1 MLLIAKKSRLI
12 FLFFSFILLSACGIW
27 GDFTTYFNLY
37 YNTTD
42 LYDKAEE
49 QILEQKTDLFSTEP
63 PTVSASVS
71 ADLVKVIEKCSNIL
85 QFSSQSAY
93 VDDALMIIGKCFYY
107 QRNYQKSQRKFE
119 ELLSTQPE
127 SNYILEAELWIGKC
141 KMRLKN
147 YTEGLAE
154 LNLVRTKAI
163 EEDRDEIIE
172 ETYIEEIVYRKTVE
186 DYKAAIESAN
196 EFLQISSNDEI
207 KAELW
212 YEVGNLN
219 LKIGETQSAITAFQ
233 NVFEYSPSYELEVNS
248 KLKLGK
254 SQREVGQSESAL
266 VIFEDMRSEDK
277 YEEKYSDID
286 LEIGITQASLENY
299 SEAVNQLTKVDT
311 TYKNTP
317 NSGAAKYEIAKIYE
331 TGLKQLDSAAVYYKR
346 AAASSLP
353 EGYHLIVKEKDR
365 VFSRYTSLRSDLNKY
380 NKQKF
385 YLNNPER
392 FLQDSIAYVEDSLA
406 IAVEIANVK
415 ELQEIWSGL
424 DSLLNESDTT
434 GFFQDSLKVADS
446 LVVKDSTGLT
456 TRDSVFAKIREPERF
471 DSLMAA
477 QFDSMFV
484 NKTFDLEKKRQLEEK
499 KRQNEL
505 LASQLT
511 AELPDTLKFRNNPP
525 KRPKIP
531 EDSLNT
537 ILAKSQ
543 LELGNLFLSEINL
556 PDSAYWYYENNLT
569 NYPNSHYYPLTIYAK
584 GSYYL
589 TVDDKRRADSLFNI
603 IYENYRN
610 ESIVNAAADKLNKP
624 FIDLNYDPA
633 TEEYTEAESLMLA
646 GASDV
651 AVDRLFSIYKQYPES
666 DVAPKALYACG
677 WIYENEIGDPVRA
690 SEFYDTLIVNFPA
703 SEYVKIAAPKVALY
717 KQELRK
723 RELAMQDSL
732 EALVLSDSLSTDSL
746 LVEEVFI
753 IPEDTIQVAYEDD
766 KQKPVSNEQEKIDE
780 TEISII
786 KEPVWNPRRR
796 R

>member
-1 MLLIAKKSRLI
+1 MLPIPKKSKLI
-12 FLFFSFILLSACGIW
+12 FLIFSLFIITACGIW
-27 GDFTTYFNLY
+27 QDFTTYFNLY

-63 PTVSASVS
+63 PTLPGSAN

-85 QFSSQSAY
+85 QFSAQTSY
-93 VDDALMIIGKCFYY
+93 VDDALLIIGKCFYY

-127 SNYILEAELWIGKC
+127 SEYVLEAELWIGKC
-141 KMRLKN
+141 QMRLKD
-147 YTEGLAE
+147 YADGLASLSE
-154 LNLVRTKAI
+154 VRAKAI
-163 EEDRDEIIE
+163 EEDEEEIVE
-172 ETYIEEIVYRKTVE
+172 ETYIEEIVYRKTIE
-186 DYKAAIESAN
+186 DFPGAIESAN

-207 KAELW
+207 KAEVW

-219 LKIGETQSAITAFQ
+219 LEIGETESAITAFQ
-233 NVFEYSPSYELEVNS
+233 NVFEYSPTYELEVS
-248 KLKLGK
+248 AKLKLGK
-254 SQREVGQSESAL
+254 SLRDVGQSESAL
-266 VIFEDMRSEDK
+266 AIFEDMRSEDK

-286 LEIGITQASLENY
+286 LEIGITKASLNDY
-299 SEAVNQLTKVDT
+299 LEAIDQLTKVDT

-331 TGLKQLDSAAVYYKR
+331 TGLYQLDSAAVYYKK
-346 AAASSLP
+346 ASASALP
-353 EGYHLIVKEKDR
+353 EGYRLITKDKDR
-365 VFSRYTSLRSDLNKY
+365 VFTRYTSLRSDLNKY

-385 YLNNPER
+385 YLNNPEQ
-392 FLQDSIAYVEDSLA
+392 FVQDSLTYVQDSLA
-406 IAVEIANVK
+406 IAEEIANVK

-424 DSLLNESDTT
+424 DSLFSEADTL
-434 GFFQDSLKVADS
+434 GFYQDSLKVADS
-446 LVVKDSTGLT
+446 LVVQDSTGIT

-484 NKTFDLEKKRQLEEK
+484 NKTFDLEKKRILDEK

-505 LASQLT
+505 LANQLT

-525 KRPKIP
+525 RRPIIS

-537 ILAKSQ
+537 ILAKNQ
-543 LELGNLFLSEINL
+543 LELGNLFLSELNI
-556 PDSAYWYYENNLT
+556 PDSAYWYYENCIT
-569 NYPNSHYYPLTIYAK
+569 NYPNSHYYPTTIYAL

-624 FIDLNYDPA
+624 FIDLNYNPA
-633 TEEYTEAESLMLA
+633 LDKYSENESLMLA
-646 GASDV
+646 GAFIE
-651 AVDRLFSIYKQYPES
+651 AVDGFFSIYKNYPES
-666 DVAPKALYACG
+666 DVAPKALYTSG
-677 WIYENEIGDPVRA
+677 WIYENEIKDPERA
-690 SEFYDTLIVNFPA
+690 SEFYDTLIIKYPA
-703 SEYVKIAAPKVALY
+703 SEYVKVVAPKISMY
-717 KQELRK
+717 KQEMRK
-723 RELAMQDSL
+723 RKLALQDSIG
-732 EALVLSDSLSTDSL
+732 ALVVSDSLATDSL
-746 LVEEVFI
+746 IVVDDFI
-753 IPEDTIQVAYEDD
+753 APEDTIQVAFEDD
-766 KQKPVSNEQEKIDE
+766 EQKLVKKE
-780 TEISII
+780 TEVIEKTVIPKT

>member
-1 MLLIAKKSRLI
+1 MLPIAKKSRLF
-12 FLFFSFILLSACGIW
+12 FLFFSFILFSACGIW

-42 LYDKAEE
+42 LFDKAEE

-63 PTVSASVS
+63 PIVPSSVS

-85 QFSSQSAY
+85 QFSSQTAY

-127 SNYILEAELWIGKC
+127 SNYLLEAELWIGKC

-147 YTEGLAE
+147 YTDGLAE
-154 LNLVRTKAI
+154 LSLVRTKAI
-163 EEDRDEIIE
+163 KEDRDEIVE

-186 DYKAAIESAN
+186 DYRAAIESAN
-196 EFLQISSNDEI
+196 EFLQNSSNDEI

-219 LKIGETQSAITAFQ
+219 LKIGETQSAIAAFQ
-233 NVFEYSPSYELEVNS
+233 NVFEYSPDYELEVNA

-266 VIFEDMRSEDK
+266 AVFEDMRSEDK

-299 SEAVNQLTKVDT
+299 SEALKQLTKVDT

-331 TGLKQLDSAAVYYKR
+331 TGLKQLDSSAVYYKR
-346 AAASSLP
+346 AAVSSLP
-353 EGYHLIVKEKDR
+353 EGYHSIAKEKDR
-365 VFSRYTSLRSDLNKY
+365 IFSRYTSLRSNLNKY

-385 YLNNPER
+385 YLNNPDR
-392 FLQDSIAYVEDSLA
+392 FVQDSIAYVQDSLA

-415 ELQEIWSGL
+415 ELQEIWAGL
-424 DSLLNESDTT
+424 DSLLNETDTT
-434 GFFQDSLKVADS
+434 GFYQDSLKVADS
-446 LVVKDSTGLT
+446 LVVQDSTGFM

-484 NKTFDLEKKRQLEEK
+484 NKTFDLVKKRQLEEK

-525 KRPKIP
+525 RRPKIP
-531 EDSLNT
+531 EDSINT

-543 LELGNLFLSEINL
+543 LELGNLFLSEINI
-556 PDSAYWYYENNLT
+556 PDSAYWYYENSLT
-569 NYPNSHYYPLTIYAK
+569 NYPNSQYYPTTIYAM

-603 IYENYRN
+603 IYDNYRN

-624 FIDLNYDPA
+624 FIDLNYNPA
-633 TEEYTEAESLMLA
+633 LEKYIEAESLFLT
-646 GASDV
+646 GAFSV
-651 AVDRLFSIYKQYPES
+651 AVDKFFSIYEQYPES
-666 DVAPKALYACG
+666 DVAPKALYTCG
-677 WIYENEIGDPVRA
+677 WIYENEIRDPVRA

-703 SEYVKIAAPKVALY
+703 SEYVKVVAPKVTLY

-732 EALVLSDSLSTDSL
+732 EALVVSDSLSTDSL
-746 LVEEVFI
+746 FVDEYLI
-753 IPEDTIQVAYEDD
+753 LPEDTTQVAFEDD
-766 KQKPVSNEQEKIDE
+766 EQKIVTEEQKEIEK
-780 TEISII
+780 TAVLKT

>member
-1 MLLIAKKSRLI
+1 MLPILKKSKLI
-12 FLFFSFILLSACGIW
+12 FIFFSLILITACGIW
-27 GDFTTYFNLY
+27 QDFTTYFNLY

-49 QILEQKTDLFSTEP
+49 QILEQKKDLFSTEP
-63 PTVSASVS
+63 PTVLGSVNT
-71 ADLVKVIEKCSNIL
+71 DLVKVIEKCSNIL
-85 QFSSQSAY
+85 QFNAQTSY
-93 VDDALMIIGKCFYY
+93 VDDALLIIGKCFYY
-107 QRNYQKSQRKFE
+107 QLNFQKSQRKFE

-127 SNYILEAELWIGKC
+127 SEYVLEAELWIGKC
-141 KMRLKN
+141 QMRLKD
-147 YTEGLAE
+147 YAEGLAS
-154 LNLVRTKAI
+154 LSDVRAKAI
-163 EEDRDEIIE
+163 EEDEEEIIE
-172 ETYIEEIVYRKTVE
+172 ETYIEEIVYRKTIE
-186 DYKAAIESAN
+186 DIPGAIESAN
-196 EFLQISSNDEI
+196 EFLQVSSNDEI
-207 KAELW
+207 KAEVW

-219 LKIGETQSAITAFQ
+219 LEIGDTESAIMAFQ
-233 NVFEYSPSYELEVNS
+233 NVFEYSPAYELEVS
-248 KLKLGK
+248 AKLKLGK
-254 SQREVGQSESAL
+254 SQRVVGQSESSLA
-266 VIFEDMRSEDK
+266 IFEDMRSEDK

-286 LEIGITQASLENY
+286 LEIGITQASLKNY
-299 SEAVNQLTKVDT
+299 LDAVNQLTKVDT

-331 TGLKQLDSAAVYYKR
+331 TGFYQLDSAAVYYKK

-353 EGYHLIVKEKDR
+353 EGYHLIVKDKDR
-365 VFSRYTSLRSDLNKY
+365 VFSRYTSLRNDLNKF

-385 YLNNPER
+385 YLNNPEQ
-392 FLQDSIAYVEDSLA
+392 FVQDSIAYVQDSLA
-406 IAVEIANVK
+406 IAEEIANVK
-415 ELQEIWSGL
+415 ELQEIWAGL
-424 DSLLNESDTT
+424 DSLFNETDTT
-434 GFFQDSLKVADS
+434 GFYQDSLKVADS
-446 LVVKDSTGLT
+446 LVVQDSTGLT

-484 NKTFDLEKKRQLEEK
+484 NKTFDLEKKRQQEEK

-505 LASQLT
+505 LANQLT

-525 KRPKIP
+525 RRPKIQ
-531 EDSLNT
+531 EDSINT

-543 LELGNLFLSEINL
+543 LELGNLFLSEINI
-556 PDSAYWYYENNLT
+556 PDSAYWYYENSLT
-569 NYPNSHYYPLTIYAK
+569 NYPNSQYYPTTIYAM

-603 IYENYRN
+603 IYENYRS

-633 TEEYTEAESLMLA
+633 IEKYIEAESLLLA
-646 GASDV
+646 KAFSE
-651 AVDRLFSIYKQYPES
+651 AVDRFFSIYEEFPES
-666 DVAPKALYACG
+666 DIAPKALYTCG
-677 WIYENEIGDPVRA
+677 WIYENDLRDPVRA

-703 SEYVKIAAPKVALY
+703 SEYVKVAAPKITLY

-732 EALVLSDSLSTDSL
+732 EALVVSDSLSTDSL
-746 LVEEVFI
+746 FVDDDLIV
-753 IPEDTIQVAYEDD
+753 PEDTIQVAFEDD
-766 KQKPVSNEQEKIDE
+766 EQKIVTEEQKEVEK
-780 TEISII
+780 TTFLKT

>member
-1 MLLIAKKSRLI
+1 MLPIPKKSKLI
-12 FLFFSFILLSACGIW
+12 FLFFLLILMTACGIW
-27 GDFTTYFNLY
+27 QDFTTYFNLY

-49 QILEQKTDLFSTEP
+49 QILEQKKDLFSTEP
-63 PTVSASVS
+63 PTVPSSVN

-85 QFSSQSAY
+85 QFSAQTSY
-93 VDDALMIIGKCFYY
+93 VDDALLIIGKCFYY

-127 SNYILEAELWIGKC
+127 SEYVLEAELWIGKC
-141 KMRLKN
+141 QMRLKD
-147 YTEGLAE
+147 YAEGLAS
-154 LNLVRTKAI
+154 LSDVRAIAI
-163 EEDRDEIIE
+163 EEDEEEIIE
-172 ETYIEEIVYRKTVE
+172 ETYIEEIVYRKTIE
-186 DYKAAIESAN
+186 DFRGAIESAN
-196 EFLQISSNDEI
+196 EFLRISSNDEI
-207 KAELW
+207 KAEVW

-219 LKIGETQSAITAFQ
+219 LEIGDTESAITAFQ
-233 NVFEYSPSYELEVNS
+233 NVFEYSPAYELEVS
-248 KLKLGK
+248 AKLKLGK

-266 VIFEDMRSEDK
+266 TIFEDMRSEDK

-286 LEIGITQASLENY
+286 LEIGITQASLKNY
-299 SEAVNQLTKVDT
+299 LEAVIQLTKVDT

-331 TGLKQLDSAAVYYKR
+331 TGFYQLDSAAVYYKK

-353 EGYHLIVKEKDR
+353 EGYHLIAKDKDR
-365 VFSRYTSLRSDLNKY
+365 VFSRYTSLRNELNKF

-385 YLNNPER
+385 YLNNPEQ
-392 FLQDSIAYVEDSLA
+392 FVQDSIAYVQDSLA
-406 IAVEIANVK
+406 IAEEIANVK
-415 ELQEIWSGL
+415 ELQEIWAGL
-424 DSLLNESDTT
+424 DSLFNEADTT
-434 GFFQDSLKVADS
+434 GFYQDSLKVADS
-446 LVVKDSTGLT
+446 LVVQDSTGLI

-484 NKTFDLEKKRQLEEK
+484 NKTFDLEKKRQQEEK

-525 KRPKIP
+525 RRPEIP
-531 EDSLNT
+531 EDSINT

-543 LELGNLFLSEINL
+543 LELGNLFLSEINI
-556 PDSAYWYYENNLT
+556 PDSAYWYYENSLT
-569 NYPNSHYYPLTIYAK
+569 NYPNSQYYPTTIYAM

-603 IYENYRN
+603 IYENYRD

-633 TEEYTEAESLMLA
+633 LEKYIEAESLLLA
-646 GASDV
+646 EAFSE
-651 AVDRLFSIYKQYPES
+651 AVDRFFSIYEEFPES
-666 DVAPKALYACG
+666 YITPKALYTCG
-677 WIYENEIGDPVRA
+677 WIYENDLRDPVRA

-703 SEYVKIAAPKVALY
+703 SEYVKVAAPKVTLY

-732 EALVLSDSLSTDSL
+732 EALVVSDSLSTDSL
-746 LVEEVFI
+746 FVDDDLIV
-753 IPEDTIQVAYEDD
+753 PEDTIQVAFEDD
-766 KQKPVSNEQEKIDE
+766 EQKIVSEEQKEVEK
-780 TEISII
+780 TTLPKT

-796 R
+796 